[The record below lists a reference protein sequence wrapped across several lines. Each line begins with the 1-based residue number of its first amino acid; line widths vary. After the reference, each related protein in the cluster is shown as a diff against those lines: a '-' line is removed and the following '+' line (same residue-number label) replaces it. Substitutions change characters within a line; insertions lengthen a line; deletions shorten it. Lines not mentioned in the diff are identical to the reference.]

1 MINVYVKNPS
11 TEDVFELPY
20 LSISFTEE
28 LNIGKDAKFSFDY
41 KAVNEVALAYG
52 TTASFMF
59 TSGIREIYVEKNGV
73 KVYLGVISDYTLGK
87 DAQGNMKLD
96 IASVGYMALFSKR
109 RTGAKRVF
117 SNTEAGDIAWTL
129 INESQTSDN
138 PYSDFGITRGTTIT
152 SVNRDRTFRFA
163 NVKDEIVQ
171 MSNLNLK
178 NGFDFDIDNTKK
190 FNTYYPEKGSVR
202 ADIVL
207 DEGNIVSWGYR
218 KPLILSLANK
228 VYVLG
233 EGFNDDILYVTRNS
247 DNAFKTTFKLLEE
260 VLSERNIITSET
272 LNDKGDKYLLDNQS
286 PKIQLT
292 INHVDGDPDI
302 TSYDVGDRIKVKIA
316 EIDLDLVSMRVLKKS
331 VSIDQ
336 QEATT
341 VSIALQQ

>member
-1 MINVYVKNPS
+1 MINVYVKNPT
-11 TEDVFELPY
+11 TEDIFELPY

-28 LNIGKDAKFSFDY
+28 LNVGKDAKFSFDY
-41 KAVNEVALAYG
+41 DAVNEIAQKYG
-52 TTASFMF
+52 TTASFLF
-59 TSGIREIYVEKNGV
+59 TSGIREIYIEKNGV
-73 KVYLGVISDYTLGK
+73 KIYLGVISDYTLGK
-87 DAQGNMKLD
+87 DIQGDMKLD

-109 RTGAKRVF
+109 RTGVKRIF

-129 INESQTSDN
+129 INESQNSDL
-138 PYSDFGITRGTTIT
+138 PYSDFGITKGSAIT

-163 NVKDEIVQ
+163 NIKDEIVQ

-178 NGFDFDIDNTKK
+178 SGFDFDIDNTKK
-190 FNTYYPEKGSVR
+190 FNTYYPEKGSTR
-202 ADIVL
+202 QDIVL
-207 DEGNIVSWGYR
+207 EEGSIVSWGYR

-228 VYVLG
+228 AYVLG

-247 DNAFKTTFKLLEE
+247 DNAYKTTFKLLEE
-260 VLSERNIITSET
+260 VLSERNIITTET

-292 INHVDGDPDI
+292 INHIDGSPDI
-302 TSYDVGDRIKVKIA
+302 TTYDVGDRIKIRIS
-316 EIDLDLVSMRVLKKS
+316 EIDIESVFMRVLKRT

-336 QEATT
+336 QGATT